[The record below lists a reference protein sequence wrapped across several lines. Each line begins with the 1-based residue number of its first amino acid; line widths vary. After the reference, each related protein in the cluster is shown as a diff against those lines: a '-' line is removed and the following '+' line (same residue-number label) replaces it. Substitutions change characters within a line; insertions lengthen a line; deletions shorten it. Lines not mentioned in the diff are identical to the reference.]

1 MASPNHRKSNAAPP
15 ATQKPAVVHGHKR
28 PAGRKHKLGFGHWMR
43 RVLSVHTTAAHKLDA
58 DTVHDLRVALRRCRS
73 MADGLR
79 EVDSDPAWGAMKKAG
94 RKLFRHLGDLRDTQV
109 MMEWVEKL
117 EPPGDTAARTVLASL
132 RDREFNLKQQTAES
146 LARFDRVQWKSWA
159 KYLAERAERVPVDG
173 PVYRHIAL
181 ERWQEAYDLHRT
193 ALRNRSARSW
203 HRLRIGIKRFRYTV
217 ENFLPSALAEW
228 GADLK
233 HLQDL
238 LGEVH
243 DLDMLWIS
251 LTKSGKAFNTSERAR
266 WRAIIGKE
274 RQLRLDE
281 YRKKMTGPGSL
292 WHVWRCGLPQ
302 GVALESSG
310 LQKLSTWAALM
321 DKEFVH
327 AEHVAKLALDLYTGL
342 AAARLPGPYRETRN
356 RLLLRAAA
364 LLHNVGHAAGRKG
377 HHKESY
383 RLIRKITP
391 PIGWSKEDVE
401 IIALVARY
409 HRGAWPRAQHPGYAA
424 LPPVRREIVLHLGG
438 ILRLAAAFDHAHTR
452 AVKRLYVQNHPEALL
467 IWAQG
472 YRQYA
477 ENARILAAERHLL
490 ERALRKPVIIRPR
503 PTSPKKAQIAEDEA
517 AALVA

>member
-1 MASPNHRKSNAAPP
+1 MANTNHSKPGAGLSPA
-15 ATQKPAVVHGHKR
+15 KPMLISRRRR
-28 PAGRKHKLGFGHWMR
+28 PVSKKHKLGFGHWMR
-43 RVLSVHTTAAHKLDA
+43 RVLAMHSQAARKLDVE
-58 DTVHDLRVALRRCRS
+58 TVHDLRVALRRCRS
-73 MADGLR
+73 MADGLM
-79 EVDSDPAWGAMKKAG
+79 EVDSDPVWAAMKKAG
-94 RKLFRHLGDLRDTQV
+94 RKLFRQLGELRDTHV

-117 EPPGDTAARTVLASL
+117 EPPGDTAGRTVLASL
-132 RDREFNLKQQTAES
+132 RDREFRLKQQTAES
-146 LARFDRVQWKSWA
+146 LARFDRVQWKTWA
-159 KYLAERAERVPVDG
+159 KHLAGRAERVPLDG

-181 ERWQEAYDLHRT
+181 ERWQDAYELHRE
-193 ALRNRSARSW
+193 ALRNRSRTSW
-203 HRLRIGIKRFRYTV
+203 HRLRIGVKRFRYTV
-217 ENFLPSALAEW
+217 ENFLPSAHAEW

-243 DLDMLWIS
+243 DLDMLWVS
-251 LTKSGKAFNTSERAR
+251 LSRPGRAFTAAERTR
-266 WRAIIGKE
+266 WREIIGKE
-274 RQLRLDE
+274 RQARLDE

-310 LQKLSTWAALM
+310 LQKLSTWAAFV
-321 DKEFVH
+321 DKEFTH
-327 AEHVAKLALDLYTGL
+327 AEHVARLAMDLFAGL
-342 AAARLPGPYRETRN
+342 AAAHLPGPYREPRN

-364 LLHNVGHAAGRKG
+364 LLHNVGHAVGHKG

-383 RLIRKITP
+383 RLIRRITP
-391 PIGWSKEDVE
+391 PIGWSKEDME

-409 HRGAWPRAQHPGYAA
+409 HRGAWPRAQHQGYAS
-424 LPPVRREIVLHLGG
+424 LPPVRRESVLHLGG

-452 AVKRLYVQNHPEALL
+452 AVTRLYVQNHPEALL

-472 YRQYA
+472 YRQSS

-503 PTSPKKAQIAEDEA
+503 PSNPKRAQLQEEEA
-517 AALVA
+517 AAQVA